1 MAVEV
6 VIPMDGMPDPMPID
20 FPFKAT
26 NVGDSS
32 IWVTAELV
40 NPPSGWSNY
49 SAQQLG
55 ELQAGVDDYF
65 LFDTPQR
72 SKPTTGTTEQVTLR
86 VKFYSDSGYTNLINQ
101 DDVVFEFTYVD
112 FEDTDEYD
120 VVDDDTFELDTEGW
134 QKVDELGS
142 SSFGRDTGVSR
153 TGTASL
159 QHKLGTN
166 NSSTGVYHLK
176 KSFTIDNRAAAYI
189 RVWLQA
195 RRGDLTPEFI
205 LEVITDAEDVVQKR
219 VIPIAMDRSP
229 RGGTEIFEQW
239 LCIGAKLPTNG
250 TYEVRLRPRCEYCHR
265 YTNSNQYTYIYYDD
279 IRVIE
284 TKT

>member
-26 NVGDSS
+26 NVGESS

-49 SAQQLG
+49 SAQQMG

-86 VKFYSDSGYTNLINQ
+86 VKFYSDEGYTNLINQ

-120 VVDDDTFELDTEGW
+120 VVDDDTFELDLEGW

-142 SSFGRDTGVSR
+142 STYERNSGVSR
-153 TGTASL
+153 TGTASML
-159 QHKLGTN
+159 HWLK
-166 NSSTGVYHLK
+166 SETGVYHLK
-176 KSFTIDNRAAAYI
+176 KSFTIDDRSAAYI
-189 RVWLQA
+189 RVWLQL
-195 RRGDLTPEFI
+195 RHPSGVTPEFI
-205 LEVITDAEDVVQKR
+205 LEVITDAEGVVQKR
-219 VIPIAMDRSP
+219 VIPIAMDASP

-250 TYEVRLRPRCEYCHR
+250 TYEVRLRPRCERCVSG
-265 YTNSNQYTYIYYDD
+265 NSHTYIYYDD
-279 IRVIE
+279 IRVVE

>member
-26 NVGDSS
+26 NVGESS

-86 VKFYSDSGYTNLINQ
+86 VKFYEDSGYSQLINQ

-142 SSFGRDTGVSR
+142 SECARDVGLSR
-153 TGTASL
+153 TGVASL
-159 QHKLGTN
+159 WHKLKTVDGAF
-166 NSSTGVYHLK
+166 YLK
-176 KSFTIDNRAAAYI
+176 KCFTIDDRTAAYI
-189 RVWLQA
+189 RIWLQM
-195 RRGDLTPEFI
+195 RYDSGLTPEFI

-219 VIPIAMDRSP
+219 VIPIAMDYSP
-229 RGGTEIFEQW
+229 RGGTEIFGQW
-239 LCIGAKLPTNG
+239 LCIGAKLPVNG
-250 TYEVRLRPRCEYCHR
+250 TFEVRLRVRCEYCASLDKHVFI
-265 YTNSNQYTYIYYDD
+265 NYDD

>member
-6 VIPMDGMPDPMPID
+6 VIPLDGMPDPMPID

-26 NVGDSS
+26 NVGESS

-86 VKFYSDSGYTNLINQ
+86 VKFYSDEGYSQLINQ

-142 SSFGRDTGVSR
+142 SSFGRNTGVSR
-153 TGTASL
+153 TGTASMY
-159 QHKLGTN
+159 HRM
-166 NSSTGVYHLK
+166 SSENTISHLK
-176 KSFTIDNRAAAYI
+176 KSFTIDNRSAAYI
-189 RVWLQA
+189 RVWLQVKHDS
-195 RRGDLTPEFI
+195 GVTPEFI
-205 LEVITDAEDVVQKR
+205 LEVITDAEEVVQKR
-219 VIPIAMDRSP
+219 VIPIAMDKSP

-250 TYEVRLRPRCEYCHR
+250 TYEVRLRPRCEYCR
-265 YTNSNQYTYIYYDD
+265 GYSNGEYRYTYIYYDD
-279 IRVIE
+279 IRVVE